1 MQCYL
6 LKLKRQMSTR
16 KTRLHA
22 RIDICQIVKCD
33 QNSQQVLA
41 GVQSLRTC
49 EDQTSAGRTEE
60 EYQITQAQCVI
71 RMTGRC

>member
-1 MQCYL
+1 ML
-6 LKLKRQMSTR
+6 LAQAE
-16 KTRLHA
+16 KTNVHQKNARLHV

-41 GVQSLRTC
+41 GVQSLRTR

-71 RMTGRC
+71 RKTGRC